1 MNWDYAKLSHAAKE
15 AGGPEKLVDG
25 IITISKKSGR
35 QEMIPVVAVSSV
47 IFGFVGIL
55 IGKKSQKKK
64 EQELEE
70 FKKDLIDGINDYDN
84 NHQTID
90 EQQQYMV
97 YCFND

>member
-15 AGGPEKLVDG
+15 AGGPKKLATR
-25 IITISKKSGR
+25 IITIAKKSGR

-70 FKKDLIDGINDYDN
+70 FKKELIEGINDYDN
-84 NHQTID
+84 NNQSID
-90 EQQQYMV
+90 EQQR
-97 YCFND
+97 